1 MVSTARGQG
10 SCIYRVW
17 GIRCGASAAAWKHH
31 KKGRLAREKRAA
43 VLGSSGARQA
53 ARKMVRMSCCA
64 CLCVGKVRRRRAGKS
79 RRDRHPERERLQ
91 RREHGAGQA
100 GSWYRGRKH
109 RAAAGRGLR
118 VSDKEHGRQE
128 LSSPR
133 LADTH
138 ESTGQG
144 HRQGGAAIKGKPAG
158 RSGRVGRQLEQKRRL
173 GRDMGEKQAGGRG
186 KPGVGS
192 CWAGCWGENRLPRQL
207 HAQHAAPPGA
217 RISRGKTRGQGCAV
231 RGDCGRQGSKQ
242 GGKLCR
248 QLNLSPPSQDG
259 LRAGS
264 ARAAGAGGLMHVA
277 ASGWARLSWLSK
289 LSAAAASRHAW
300 AAPDRRPGRCFPTG
314 RTAPC
319 RAVE

>member
-1 MVSTARGQG
+1 MASTARGQG

-17 GIRCGASAAAWKHH
+17 GIRCGASAAAWKNH

-118 VSDKEHGRQE
+118 VSDKEQG

-144 HRQGGAAIKGKPAG
+144 HRQGGAAIEGKPAG
-158 RSGRVGRQLEQKRRL
+158 RSGRVGRQLGQKRRR
-173 GRDMGEKQAGGRG
+173 GRELGEKQAGGRG

-192 CWAGCWGENRLPRQL
+192 CWAGCWGENRLPGSCMLSTLRRRAL
-207 HAQHAAPPGA
+207 GSAEEKLVGKGA
-217 RISRGKTRGQGCAV
+217 RCGATVGARDRSREENCA
-231 RGDCGRQGSKQ
+231 DSWT
-242 GGKLCR
+242 CR
-248 QLNLSPPSQDG
+248 
-259 LRAGS
+259 
-264 ARAAGAGGLMHVA
+264 
-277 ASGWARLSWLSK
+277 
-289 LSAAAASRHAW
+289 RHHKM
-300 AAPDRRPGRCFPTG
+300 D
-314 RTAPC
+314 
-319 RAVE
+319 